1 MDLNAYL
8 PAPKKKEARVEQK
21 AAAKKAKGKKPGGWS
36 EDPFDLT
43 PLSKAKGDVQ
53 IRIASTRYR
62 DLVIQRGRITA
73 ALAGGVMK
81 TSIDELKLA
90 DGIVGATAT
99 LDASGKVAA
108 LNYQISVAGIQ
119 SRPLLKAFADMDR
132 LSGKADFEAKGKAR
146 GGNQKELVGSL
157 NGDGRFKFLDGAI
170 HGINLAAAL
179 RKVKTLGLGSS
190 ENEKTDFAELSASF
204 VIKNGV
210 LDNRDF
216 KMLAPLIRLSGEGLV
231 LMPLRTIDYQV
242 EAKLVAS
249 LKGQGG
255 GDALAGLPIPIR
267 LRGPWDNVAY
277 KVDWKSVFSL
287 AAKDPT
293 RLKNMPKDLRQMG
306 KNFGVALPVSKI
318 PGTEKLGEF
327 FKNIPGLS
335 KDKGAPETSKT
346 EPSGKQPE
354 QEKAPSVPDPL
365 KSLKGLFGK

>member
-1 MDLNAYL
+1 
-8 PAPKKKEARVEQK
+8 
-21 AAAKKAKGKKPGGWS
+21 
-36 EDPFDLT
+36 
-43 PLSKAKGDVQ
+43 
-53 IRIASTRYR
+53 
-62 DLVIQRGRITA
+62 
-73 ALAGGVMK
+73 MK

-90 DGIVGATAT
+90 DGTVGATAT

-190 ENEKTDFAELSASF
+190 EKEKTDFAELSASF

-231 LMPLRTIDYQV
+231 LMPPRTIDYQV

-255 GDALAGLPIPIR
+255 GDALSGLPIPIR
-267 LRGPWDNVAY
+267 LQGPWDNLAY
-277 KVDWKSVFSL
+277 KVDWKSVFSD
-287 AAKDPT
+287 AAKDPE
-293 RLKNMPKDLRQMG
+293 RLKNMPEDLRQMG
-306 KNFGVALPVSKI
+306 KNFGVDMPISEI
-318 PGTEKLGEF
+318 PGTGKLSDVI
-327 FKNIPGLS
+327 KSVPGLS
-335 KDKGAPETSKT
+335 EGKGAPETSKT

-354 QEKAPSVPDPL
+354 QEKALSVPDPL